1 MCLGM
6 EPSLW
11 FAGNHWPPLGVDG
24 RPVEHFRKMEWGHSS
39 VGDEHAQ
46 KQAKRSNALV
56 RSGRLEHKVVTSGA
70 AQMKTIT
77 ISKLATYI
85 LADLKAALWKMGTPM
100 NTVGFFMGI
109 LLGYLVS
116 VIHYHPFYICSLTGQ
131 GLAVKARRN

>member
-1 MCLGM
+1 
-6 EPSLW
+6 
-11 FAGNHWPPLGVDG
+11 
-24 RPVEHFRKMEWGHSS
+24 MEWGHSS

>member
-1 MCLGM
+1 
-6 EPSLW
+6 
-11 FAGNHWPPLGVDG
+11 VDG
-24 RPVEHFRKMEWGHSS
+24 RPVEHFRKMEWGNSS
-39 VGDEHAQ
+39 VGDERAQ
-46 KQAKRSNALV
+46 KQVTRSNASA
-56 RSGRLEHKVVTSGA
+56 RSGRLEHQVVTSGA

-116 VIHYHPFYICSLTGQ
+116 VIFYHHLYMCSLVRPGP
-131 GLAVKARRN
+131 AFKA